1 MFGYKLSHISSGFIA
16 ILIGYTSSVAIIFQA
31 AEVAGAN
38 QAQLNSWMLVLG
50 LGMGLSSLILSIYYK
65 TPILTAW
72 STPGAALLVTS
83 LVGIPMEQA
92 FGAFVFCG
100 ALLTLTGISGLFE
113 KICNLVP
120 LPIASA
126 MLAGVLFQF
135 GHAAFGVIEEEF
147 LLVVSMIFTY
157 LFGRVFLGRYT
168 IPSVLLV
175 GIIITISTELY
186 TLAPISFELAKPV
199 FVMPE
204 FKLSVL
210 LSVGLPLYIV
220 TMTSQNMPG
229 VATISTAGYTVPVS
243 STVTVTG
250 LFSFL
255 LAPFGGYAFNLAA
268 ITAAICLNDDADE
281 DKDTRYKSA
290 IVAGVFYCILGL
302 MGSAVVSLF
311 LIAPNALVVAIAG
324 IALINTIGNSL
335 IGALKDEKHRESAL
349 ITFLVTVS
357 GLTLMG
363 IGAAFWGL
371 VLGIIADKVLNF
383 NNKPQ
388 KN

>member
-1 MFGYKLSHISSGFIA
+1 M
-16 ILIGYTSSVAIIFQA
+16 
-31 AEVAGAN
+31 
-38 QAQLNSWMLVLG
+38 
-50 LGMGLSSLILSIYYK
+50 
-65 TPILTAW
+65 
-72 STPGAALLVTS
+72 
-83 LVGIPMEQA
+83 
-92 FGAFVFCG
+92 
-100 ALLTLTGISGLFE
+100 FE

-135 GHAAFGVIEEEF
+135 GYAAFGAIEEEF
-147 LLVVSMIFTY
+147 LLVISMILTY
-157 LFGRVFLGRYT
+157 LFGRVYLGRYA

-175 GIIITISTELY
+175 GIIITISTNLY
-186 TLAPISFELAKPV
+186 TLAPISLELAKPV

-204 FKLSVL
+204 FKLSVI

-229 VATISTAGYTVPVS
+229 VATISTAGYTVPIS

-250 LFSFL
+250 LFSIL

-281 DKDTRYKSA
+281 NKNTRYKSA
-290 IVAGVFYCILGL
+290 IIAGVFYCILGL

-311 LIAPNALVVAIAG
+311 LIAPKALVVAIAG

-335 IGALKDEKHRESAL
+335 MGALSDEKHRESAL

-357 GLTLMG
+357 GLTFIG

-371 VLGIIADKVLNF
+371 IFGMIADKILNL
-383 NNKPQ
+383 Q
-388 KN
+388 KNDR